1 MSTIMVE
8 RLEMI
13 QQDGEDIWVWRPTPV
28 ELDVEN
34 DFSID
39 DMELSREICR
49 MGLLL
54 VKYGGLA
61 AELGAE
67 LQRKEAD
74 LKLVKAQC
82 SGAIRS
88 AAEASG
94 TKMTEG
100 KLDEQVIQRSEY
112 QNSLAQLHILR
123 ASAVQVDHYWR
134 SASKK
139 ADLLNA
145 LAFRQ
150 NAEIKKSGY

>member
-1 MSTIMVE
+1 MSTIIVE
-8 RLEMI
+8 RLE
-13 QQDGEDIWVWRPTPV
+13 QDEAGTWAWVPTPV
-28 ELDVEN
+28 ELDVEG

-39 DMELSREICR
+39 ELELGPEICR
-49 MGLLL
+49 MGKLL

-67 LQRKEAD
+67 LKRKEEE
-74 LKLVKAQC
+74 LKLVRAQC
-82 SGAIRS
+82 AGAIRS
-88 AAEASG
+88 QAESAG

-100 KLDEQVIQRSEY
+100 KLEEQVIQRAEY
-112 QNSLAQLHILR
+112 QTALAQLHILR

-150 NAEIKKSGY
+150 NAEIRKSGY

>member
-1 MSTIMVE
+1 MSTVIVE
-8 RLEMI
+8 RLE
-13 QQDGEDIWVWRPTPV
+13 QDETTEAGWVWVPTAV
-28 ELDVEN
+28 ELNVVG
-34 DFSID
+34 DFSIEE
-39 DMELSREICR
+39 MELSREICR

-67 LQRKEAD
+67 LKRKEEE
-74 LKLVKAQC
+74 LKLVRAQC
-82 SGAIRS
+82 AGAIRS
-88 AAEASG
+88 
-94 TKMTEG
+94 
-100 KLDEQVIQRSEY
+100 
-112 QNSLAQLHILR
+112 HILR

-134 SASKK
+134 SASTK

>member
-1 MSTIMVE
+1 MSTVIVE
-8 RLEMI
+8 RLE
-13 QQDGEDIWVWRPTPV
+13 QDETTEAGWVWVPTAV
-28 ELDVEN
+28 ELNVVG
-34 DFSID
+34 DFSIEE
-39 DMELSREICR
+39 MELSREICR

-67 LQRKEAD
+67 LKRKEEE
-74 LKLVKAQC
+74 LKLVRAQC
-82 SGAIRS
+82 AGAIRS
-88 AAEASG
+88 AAEAKG

-100 KLDEQVIQRSEY
+100 KLEEEVIQRPEY
-112 QNSLAQLHILR
+112 QGALAKLHILR